1 MNDVATRPQSA
12 SEPFVVSL
20 VRTVIAWLERIPYCL
35 LALIARVAPAAVFWR
50 SGQTKVNGFALA
62 DSTIP
67 LFQYEYKLPL
77 IDPTI
82 AAYASAIAE
91 HVFPVLLVI
100 GLASRFAAFA
110 LFVMTMVIKVFVFP
124 DAWPTHGTWIACFLL
139 IMARGPGMLSLDH
152 LIARHYG
159 LAKGC

>member
-1 MNDVATRPQSA
+1 MSNTAASA
-12 SEPFVVSL
+12 AEPFSVRL
-20 VRTVIAWLERIPYCL
+20 VRTVIGWLERIPYCPI
-35 LALIARVAPAAVFWR
+35 ALIARVAPAAVFWR

-62 DSTIP
+62 DSAIP

-82 AAYASAIAE
+82 AAYSAAIAE

-110 LFVMTMVIKVFVFP
+110 LFFMTMVIEIFVFP

-152 LIARHYG
+152 LIARRYG
-159 LAKGC
+159 LAKRGC

>member
-1 MNDVATRPQSA
+1 MSDTAVEPRSATDSFIVR
-12 SEPFVVSL
+12 L
-20 VRTVIAWLERIPYCL
+20 VRTVIGWLERIPYSL

-50 SGQTKVNGFALA
+50 SGQTKVHGFALA
-62 DSTIP
+62 NSAIP

-82 AAYASAIAE
+82 AAYSAAIAE

-100 GLASRFAAFA
+100 GLASRLSAFA
-110 LFVMTMVIKVFVFP
+110 LFFMTMVIEIFVFP

-139 IMARGPGMLSLDH
+139 IIARGPGVLSLDH
-152 LIARHYG
+152 LIAKHYG
-159 LAKGC
+159 LAKRG